1 MFDFDAYSIRDVSE
15 RLNQKEKDVLL
26 KKCEEALGKPIET
39 DIGFNLLKMTK
50 EETAIVLGQI
60 KRLNERNCGKKI
72 TDRKLNIDLM
82 NIDDV
87 EIE

>member
-1 MFDFDAYSIRDVSE
+1 MRRSI
-15 RLNQKEKDVLL
+15 
-26 KKCEEALGKPIET
+26 GKPLKT

-60 KRLNERNCGKKI
+60 KRLNERNCGKI
-72 TDRKLNIDLM
+72 ISDRKLNIDLM
-82 NIDDV
+82 NIDDI